1 MTCAGML
8 AESRLLD
15 SLHEYG
21 IPLLVSPCA
30 FMATQPTLLGSIY
43 KLHSE
48 KIQQHQKLMAF
59 NRSMSN
65 VRVSV
70 EWIFADIVNYFKFID
85 FKKDFK
91 IDLCQV
97 GKVYIVS
104 AMLRNVFLL
113 LLFFVD
119 NYKWS
124 TTKKHCLWGK
134 LSTTKCENFKLSMTR
149 SSLVKKE
156 SCSVVETNC

>member
-1 MTCAGML
+1 MYVYLWSGF
-8 AESRLLD
+8 LLTLSTIS
-15 SLHEYG
+15 SLW
-21 IPLLVSPCA
+21 
-30 FMATQPTLLGSIY
+30 TSI
-43 KLHSE
+43 
-48 KIQQHQKLMAF
+48 
-59 NRSMSN
+59 
-65 VRVSV
+65 
-70 EWIFADIVNYFKFID
+70 
-85 FKKDFK
+85 KDFK
-91 IDLCQV
+91 IGLSQV

-104 AMLRNVFLL
+104 ATLRNVFLL

-149 SSLVKKE
+149 SSLLKKE

>member
-1 MTCAGML
+1 
-8 AESRLLD
+8 
-15 SLHEYG
+15 
-21 IPLLVSPCA
+21 
-30 FMATQPTLLGSIY
+30 
-43 KLHSE
+43 
-48 KIQQHQKLMAF
+48 
-59 NRSMSN
+59 MSN

-70 EWIFADIVNYFKFID
+70 EWIFGDIVNYFKFMD

-91 IDLCQV
+91 IDLSQV

-104 AMLRNVFLL
+104 AMLRNVFLM

-124 TTKKHCLWGK
+124 TTKKHRLWDK

-149 SSLVKKE
+149 SSDP
-156 SCSVVETNC
+156 S